1 MSGQE
6 IFTFFINYLQH
17 ACLYTLGQIALVF
30 GPAIVFGFLTQYL
43 SERIRVEGW
52 ARFGDFYT
60 YFTAPGTAL
69 HEFGH
74 FIFAKLFGHEV
85 VEICWFKPQNGSLG
99 FIRHRLTDPNSKFQK
114 IGNLFI
120 GTGPIWI
127 GTLAIVIL
135 SFLVLGPEKLEALGV
150 SAPREQSFSSFAEA
164 LAYAGDVAATGCA
177 LFFDAFSIETLKN
190 PLTLLCLYLIFCIGA
205 HMRLSPPD
213 VEHCKIPALML
224 LGMIF
229 LFNLCTAWMG
239 DFSMKITYALT
250 QYNHIVYSLL
260 VFTLLMMLLVWAL
273 TLVVSIF
280 LKRKPDARF

>member
-6 IFTFFINYLQH
+6 IFTFVIEYLQR
-17 ACLYTLGQIALVF
+17 ACNYTLEQIALVF

-43 SERIRVEGW
+43 SQKIRVEGW

-74 FIFAKLFGHEV
+74 VVFAKLFGHEV
-85 VEICWFKPQNGSLG
+85 TEVCWFGPKDGTLG
-99 FIRHRLTDPNSKFQK
+99 YVNHSYNPESRFQQ

-120 GTGPIWI
+120 GTGPIWV
-127 GTLAIVIL
+127 GTLAIVLL
-135 SFLVLGPEKLEALGV
+135 SFLVLGPEKLDALGV
-150 SAPREQSFSSFAEA
+150 SVAREQSFSSFGEA
-164 LAYAGDVAATGCA
+164 LAYAGDVASAGCS
-177 LFFDAFSIETLKN
+177 LFFDAFSVETLKN
-190 PLTLLCLYLIFCIGA
+190 PLTLVCLYLIFCIGA

-213 VEHCKIPALML
+213 VRHCGVPALML
-224 LGMIF
+224 LGFIF
-229 LFNLCTAWMG
+229 LFNLCTAWLG

-250 QYNHIVYSLL
+250 QYNHVVYSLL